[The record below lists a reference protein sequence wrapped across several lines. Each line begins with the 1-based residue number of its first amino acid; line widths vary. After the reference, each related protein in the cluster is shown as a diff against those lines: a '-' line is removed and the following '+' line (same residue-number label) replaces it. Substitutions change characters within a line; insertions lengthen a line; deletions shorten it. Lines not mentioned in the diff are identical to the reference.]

1 MSEKAV
7 QLILMTL
14 LLAALTLQPAAAQS
28 EVEEVR
34 IYPWMDGVTYVI
46 NPGQIGVIRH
56 GWAACNRGLVQVYIK
71 ASNFDLTLVDADE
84 TPHLTLTPGQV
95 DELWG
100 PIEPW
105 ETCPYPCR
113 GRQGPARA
121 YWQSVLPDLAPGEY
135 ELRSTIWVDHPVTD
149 GGDWD
154 GDGVPDV
161 LRPEDLYFD
170 TVNTIIISDE

>member
-46 NPGQIGVIRH
+46 NPGQIGVIRY
-56 GWAACNRGLVQVYIK
+56 GWAACNRGLVRVYIE

-84 TPHLTLTPGQV
+84 TPYLTLTPEQV

-100 PIEPW
+100 PIGPC
-105 ETCPYPCR
+105 ETGPLCR
-113 GRQGPARA
+113 GGQGPASA
-121 YWQSVLPDLAPGEY
+121 YWQSVLPDLALGEY
-135 ELRSTIWVDHPVTD
+135 ELGQPQLTPPVSR
-149 GGDWD
+149 WFL
-154 GDGVPDV
+154 
-161 LRPEDLYFD
+161 LRIGCTSILTAKRDYTFA
-170 TVNTIIISDE
+170 